1 MSFAKVFSA
10 GRVAVITGSAT
21 GIGFAA
27 ASRCAGYGMKVVMA
41 DVSPSLDES
50 VKKVELIA
58 KDTVVGYKCDVS
70 NFDDVQKLADEVF
83 STYGEVAFLMNNAGI
98 GLGGAVGEKFDEWLK
113 VLGVNLYGVLHGC
126 HIFSPR
132 MKLQKEP
139 SMIVNTGSKQGI
151 TCPPGNTAY
160 NCSKAGVKVITEGL
174 EHTLR
179 NTQDCLCTAHLLVP
193 GWTNTSIVAN
203 MMEMRLGAQ
212 FDKDKVPF
220 SEEKPA
226 AGAWSPAQVIDY
238 MEEMLKREKF
248 YILCPDNDV
257 TVELDKK
264 RIQWTADDM
273 IKDRPPLSRWHAD
286 YKDAFAQFAAQANNE
301 EKKLN
306 LD

>member
-1 MSFAKVFSA
+1 MAFAKVFSP

-21 GIGFAA
+21 GIGLAA
-27 ASRCAGYGMKVVMA
+27 ATRCAGYGMKVVMV
-41 DVSPSLDES
+41 DVSPTLLES
-50 VKKVELIA
+50 VKKVETAA
-58 KDTVVGYKCDVS
+58 KDSIIGVNCDVS
-70 NFDDVQKLADEVF
+70 NFSDVQKLADDIF
-83 STYGEVAFLMNNAGI
+83 KDLGEVAFLMNNAGI
-98 GLGGAVGEKFDEWLK
+98 GLGGEVGENFDEWQKTLA
-113 VLGVNLYGVLHGC
+113 VNLFGVLHGC

-132 MKLQKEP
+132 MREQKLP

-174 EHTLR
+174 QHTLR

-193 GWTNTSIVAN
+193 GWTNTAIVAN
-203 MMEMRLGAQ
+203 VMQMRLGDQ
-212 FDKDKVPF
+212 FDEKKVPF

-226 AGAWSPAQVIDY
+226 AGAWSPAKVIDY
-238 MEEMLKREKF
+238 MEAMLKQDKF
-248 YILCPDNDV
+248 YIICPDNDV

-286 YKDAFAQFAAQANNE
+286 YKDAFQRFAE
-301 EKKLN
+301 EKLN
-306 LD
+306 LN